1 MHIMVH
7 PPKVGSEGNIDYIIQ
22 ESIYFWS
29 CTLTMVKDHNILRF
43 FIYLL
48 IYFFYPKSTFLNS
61 SMFVSRHSQ
70 NF

>member
-1 MHIMVH
+1 MVH
-7 PPKVGSEGNIDYIIQ
+7 PPKVGLEGNIDYIIQ

-29 CTLTMVKDHNILRF
+29 CTLAMVKDHNILGF
-43 FIYLL
+43 FYLSTYL
-48 IYFFYPKSTFLNS
+48 FFYPKSTFLNS